1 MTVSTDTRQKG
12 TIPIKVIFIQDV
24 KGTAKKGDTKNVADG
39 YARNLLIPKG
49 LAVEATPEN
58 LNLLNGQKASAQH
71 KIDVE
76 KAAAQAAREQLHDK
90 KVVIKAKAGTG
101 GRLFGSVTA
110 AQVAQAIEQQFG
122 TKIDKKKVSLKS
134 DIKAFG
140 TYSAEIRLYTGIAAT
155 VTVEVEEG

>member
-1 MTVSTDTRQKG
+1 M
-12 TIPIKVIFIQDV
+12 KVIFIQDV

-76 KAAAQAAREQLHDK
+76 KAAAQAARDQLHDK

-140 TYSAEIRLYTGIAAT
+140 T
-155 VTVEVEEG
+155 

>member
-1 MTVSTDTRQKG
+1 M
-12 TIPIKVIFIQDV
+12 KVIFIQDV

>member
-1 MTVSTDTRQKG
+1 M
-12 TIPIKVIFIQDV
+12 KVIFIQDV

-76 KAAAQAAREQLHDK
+76 KAAAQAARDQLHDK

-122 TKIDKKKVSLKS
+122 TKIDK
-134 DIKAFG
+134 
-140 TYSAEIRLYTGIAAT
+140 
-155 VTVEVEEG
+155 

>member
-1 MTVSTDTRQKG
+1 M
-12 TIPIKVIFIQDV
+12 KVIFIQDV

-122 TKIDKKKVSLKS
+122 AKIDKKKVSLKS
-134 DIKAFG
+134 EIKAFG

>member
-1 MTVSTDTRQKG
+1 M
-12 TIPIKVIFIQDV
+12 KVIFIQDV

-71 KIDVE
+71 KIDVD
-76 KAAAQAAREQLHDK
+76 KAAAQAARDQLHDK

>member
-1 MTVSTDTRQKG
+1 M
-12 TIPIKVIFIQDV
+12 
-24 KGTAKKGDTKNVADG
+24 
-39 YARNLLIPKG
+39 
-49 LAVEATPEN
+49 
-58 LNLLNGQKASAQH
+58 
-71 KIDVE
+71 E
-76 KAAAQAAREQLHDK
+76 KAAAQAARDQLHDK